1 MNERILVIDDE
12 HLVLDAV
19 KVALKET
26 DIVVETASS
35 PEEGIRLFRKSPNG
49 FLSIPVDNQFSK
61 RIKRLRFLGLWLLE
75 RSGSLI
81 LKFKL

>member
-35 PEEGIRLFRKSPNG
+35 PE
-49 FLSIPVDNQFSK
+49 
-61 RIKRLRFLGLWLLE
+61 
-75 RSGSLI
+75 
-81 LKFKL
+81 